1 MVGSKPPGMNKERI
15 VKVYLC
21 YECDYNG
28 CDVFKNIV
36 KIVDEGEKAVEWCM
50 EIEHTEYNWREYH
63 EHWVE
68 S

>member
-1 MVGSKPPGMNKERI
+1 

-36 KIVDEGEKAVEWCM
+36 KIVDDETKALVWKEEVEP
-50 EIEHTEYNWREYH
+50 TDDFWREYK
-63 EHWVE
+63 EYEVE